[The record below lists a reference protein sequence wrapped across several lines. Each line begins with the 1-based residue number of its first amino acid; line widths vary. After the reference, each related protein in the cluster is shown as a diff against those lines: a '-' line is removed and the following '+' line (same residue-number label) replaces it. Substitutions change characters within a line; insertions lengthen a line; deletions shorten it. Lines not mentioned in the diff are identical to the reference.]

1 MNNFR
6 KNIRRLLYQ
15 KKMYEKKSTCKYD
28 DYIEPK
34 TMTPYN
40 ASPLT
45 KSLAEFK
52 LDRIFPRNINIKL
65 NLESK

>member
-1 MNNFR
+1 
-6 KNIRRLLYQ
+6 
-15 KKMYEKKSTCKYD
+15 MYEKKSTCKYD

-34 TMTPYN
+34 TMAPYN